1 MKRKIKMKRFNQ
13 YISEGSKTTEG
24 QVSADSDFSYGMGNL
39 ANPEVIE
46 RINAFLGVMGSMEH
60 LVAEHAISK
69 LRERLGRL
77 HISFGDVDLSEGGGK
92 VSLPISQYARSGK
105 EENGDD
111 ISPDD
116 DGISHKIEGGLSL
129 QINHVKTESGTH
141 FIKAKIV

>member
-60 LVAEHAISK
+60 LVAEHAINK
-69 LRERLGRL
+69 LRERLARL
-77 HISFGDVDLSEGGGK
+77 HISFGDVDLSEDGGK
-92 VSLPISQYARSGK
+92 MSLPISQYARSGK

-111 ISPDD
+111 ISPDSD
-116 DGISHKIEGGLSL
+116 SISHNVEGGLSL
-129 QINHVKTESGTH
+129 QIEHEKTKAGTH
-141 FIKAKIV
+141 FIRAKIV

>member
-60 LVAEHAISK
+60 LVAEHAINK
-69 LRERLGRL
+69 LRERLARL
-77 HISFGDVDLSEGGGK
+77 HISFGDVDLSEDGGK
-92 VSLPISQYARSGK
+92 MSLPISQYARSGK

-111 ISPDD
+111 IRWT
-116 DGISHKIEGGLSL
+116 IIT
-129 QINHVKTESGTH
+129 N
-141 FIKAKIV
+141 

>member
-1 MKRKIKMKRFNQ
+1 MKRFNQ
-13 YISEGSKTTEG
+13 YVSEGAKTTEG

-69 LRERLGRL
+69 LRERLSRL
-77 HISFGDVDLSEGGGK
+77 HISFGDVDLSEDGGK
-92 VSLPISQYARSGK
+92 MSLPLSQYARSGK

-111 ISPDD
+111 ISADD
-116 DGISHKIEGGLSL
+116 DSISHKIEGGLSL
-129 QINHVKTESGTH
+129 QIEHEKTKAGTH
-141 FIKAKIV
+141 FIRAKIV

>member
-1 MKRKIKMKRFNQ
+1 MKRFNQ

-69 LRERLGRL
+69 LRERLSRL
-77 HISFGDVDLSEGGGK
+77 HISFGDVDLSEGRGK
-92 VSLPISQYARSGK
+92 ISLP
-105 EENGDD
+105 
-111 ISPDD
+111 
-116 DGISHKIEGGLSL
+116 
-129 QINHVKTESGTH
+129 
-141 FIKAKIV
+141 